1 MRKTDKQPALETE
14 LGNDSLKWEQLSIQQ
29 KAFHLQKVSTKQR
42 SRLNRLI
49 IQGKLIQ
56 FAMLQKSK

>member
-29 KAFHLQKVSTKQR
+29 KAFRLQKVSTKQW

-56 FAMLQKSK
+56 FVMLQKTR